1 MDEAQSLP
9 SQEQEGLADEVNE
22 SLGMTSESRP
32 EDAESSNAVGEH
44 EELPKGVQERLARQK
59 RKHERELK
67 MMNERINNL
76 HSQYQSQ
83 LNSQNSQHQMANNY
97 SADNTSGV
105 EEHIHKAVSYALQ
118 QKELAERKAREEQIA
133 HANANHYR
141 EKLQDFNKHLEDV
154 SDKYDDFDDVVRDEK
169 APFTQSMIDVS
180 LLLPRKGAGSA
191 GEVLY
196 KLGKNPQ
203 ELERISK
210 LHPMDMGA
218 EMVRLSNALIG
229 GESSKMQESRP
240 LGQIKSNPI
249 TNSRSITEKTP
260 ISEIRKQMRMKEGLK

>member
-1 MDEAQSLP
+1 MDEDQSLS
-9 SQEQEGLADEVNE
+9 SQEQDGLADEVNE
-22 SLGMTSESRP
+22 SLGMTSESMENGDAAPNP
-32 EDAESSNAVGEH
+32 ESEH

-59 RKHERELK
+59 RKHEREMR
-67 MMNERINNL
+67 MMNERINQL
-76 HSQYQSQ
+76 HSQHQSQ
-83 LNSQNSQHQMANNY
+83 LNEANSQHQMANTYNAGN
-97 SADNTSGV
+97 SGGV
-105 EEHIHKAVSYALQ
+105 EDQIHKAVSYALQ
-118 QKELAERKAREEQIA
+118 QKELADRKAREDEFH
-133 HANANHYR
+133 HANAMRYK
-141 EKLQDFNKHLEDV
+141 EKIQDFNKHLEDM
-154 SDKYDDFDDVVRDEK
+154 SEKYNDFDDVVRDEK
-169 APFTQSMIDVS
+169 LPFTQSMIDVS

-203 ELERISK
+203 ELDRISK

-229 GESSKMQESRP
+229 GESFKTQEARP

-260 ISEIRKQMRMKEGLK
+260 ISEIRKQMRTKSGLK